1 MARSAGLGQLV
12 KRGDV
17 CWYTFPAPNK
27 RRPVLILTRD
37 SAISVLNSVT
47 VAPITST
54 IRSIPTEVLL
64 TAEDGLPEICA
75 ANFDN
80 IQTVPKTNIS
90 APITHLSVSKMK
102 AAVGALGFALGFID

>member
-1 MARSAGLGQLV
+1 M

-27 RRPVLILTRD
+27 SRPVLILTRD
-37 SAISVLNSVT
+37 SAITVLNSVT

-54 IRSIPTEVLL
+54 IRSIPTEVVL
-64 TAEDGLPEICA
+64 TADDGLPDTCV

-80 IQTVPKTNIS
+80 LQTVPKANIG
-90 APITHLSVSKMK
+90 APITHLSALKMK
-102 AAVGALGFALGFID
+102 AAASAIGFALGFIDA

>member
-1 MARSAGLGQLV
+1 M

-17 CWYTFPAPNK
+17 CWYAFPAPNK

-37 SAISVLNSVT
+37 SAIAVLNSVT
-47 VAPITST
+47 VAPITLT
-54 IRSIPTEVLL
+54 IRGIPTEVLL
-64 TAEDGLPEICA
+64 TADDGLPDTCA

-80 IQTVPKTNIS
+80 IQTVPKANIS

-102 AAVGALGFALGFID
+102 AAAGAIGFALGLDTNA